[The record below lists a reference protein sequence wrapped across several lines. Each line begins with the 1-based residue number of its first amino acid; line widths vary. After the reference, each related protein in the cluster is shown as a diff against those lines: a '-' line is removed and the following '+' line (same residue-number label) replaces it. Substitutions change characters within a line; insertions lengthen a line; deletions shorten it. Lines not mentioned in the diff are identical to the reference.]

1 MSRASTGHPESPNT
15 GREAGR
21 YGWRRA
27 SEPFLGQVQQRVRFP
42 RYCGGSINWARSF
55 AGGGKPSKVGRFAPR
70 LPRKLTQTPP
80 QGGLILYARPFSC
93 HPRLAFALNPFPRA
107 SEAKPPYTSTPN
119 PDFVQISMRLPS
131 VSDMKNT
138 RCPSLRVPIS
148 ALSIL
153 TPFPLSSSYAASIS
167 ATSNAP

>member
-70 LPRKLTQTPP
+70 SPGNLRKSKA
-80 QGGLILYARPFSC
+80 GLSC
-93 HPRLAFALNPFPRA
+93 MPASSLAPLCAFALNPFPRA
-107 SEAKPPYTSTPN
+107 SESRPPAYTSTPK

-167 ATSNAP
+167 STSNAP